1 MPCVAGDLWVRR
13 ATAADLP
20 PIQDVVAA
28 AYTTYLGR
36 MDRPPAPMLRD
47 YAEAVG
53 DGTVWVTGNPV
64 TGLITLIPAG
74 DSLLIENVA
83 VHPAAQGT
91 GFGRRLLDFAEQ
103 EARRLGLRR
112 LTLYTN
118 EVMTENHAI
127 YAHLGYR
134 ELARR
139 TDDGYRRIFMEKVL
153 RPGRT
158 GHTPMLERCRPACAS
173 GTAGAGARAVPGL
186 PRHICAGRPG

>member
-1 MPCVAGDLWVRR
+1 MPCVASDLWVRR

-20 PIQDVVAA
+20 SIDDVVAA
-28 AYTTYLGR
+28 AYATYLGR

-64 TGLITLIPAG
+64 TGLIALIPAG

-91 GFGRRLLDFAEQ
+91 GLGRRLLDFAEQ

-127 YAHLGYR
+127 YTHLGYR
-134 ELARR
+134 ELTRR
-139 TDDGYRRIFMEKVL
+139 TEDGYRRIFMEKL
-153 RPGRT
+153 LPPRPDGPHPD
-158 GHTPMLERCRPACAS
+158 G
-173 GTAGAGARAVPGL
+173 
-186 PRHICAGRPG
+186 